1 MGDSETGQVSEDA
14 AKIYEEVYLPALF
27 KEWCPLVVEAA
38 DIQKGH
44 RVIDVACGTGALAIA
59 AAGRTGTE
67 GTTVGIDINEGML
80 SIARSKSSSVEWL
93 NAPAEALPF
102 EDDNFDCVVSQFG
115 LMYFDN
121 QENAIRE
128 MMRVLRPG
136 GSLAVVVWDKLEHN
150 SGLAAEDQ
158 LWRNVFGE
166 EMGDESPYLLG
177 DSIVLER
184 LFKSSG
190 ITDVQVSTR
199 QGTARFE
206 SIESW
211 IHTGAKGWTVDDAV
225 SDDQLKLLL
234 KTAEEE
240 LASFRTAEGS
250 VAFSTSAHI
259 VTARKLS
266 HK

>member
-1 MGDSETGQVSEDA
+1 VGDNEIGQVSEDA

-27 KEWCPLVVEAA
+27 NEWCPLVVDAA
-38 DIQKGH
+38 KIHKGH
-44 RVIDVACGTGALAIA
+44 RVVDVACGTGALAIA
-59 AAGRTGTE
+59 VAGHIGTE

-80 SIARSKSSSVEWL
+80 NIARSKSSAVEWL

-102 EDDNFDCVVSQFG
+102 EDDSFDCAVSQFG
-115 LMYFDN
+115 LMYFEN
-121 QENAIRE
+121 QESAIRE

-136 GSLAVVVWDKLEHN
+136 GSLTVVVWDKLENN
-150 SGLAAEDQ
+150 SGLAAEDN
-158 LWRNVFGE
+158 LWQQVFGE
-166 EMGDESPYLLG
+166 EFGDKSPYILG
-177 DSIVLER
+177 DKITLEK
-184 LFKSSG
+184 LFRSSG
-190 ITDVQVSTR
+190 ATDTQITTR

-211 IHTGAKGWTVDDAV
+211 IHTGAKGWTADDAI

-240 LASFRTAEGS
+240 LTSFRTLEGS

-259 VTARKLS
+259 VTTRKPEP
-266 HK
+266 